1 MVTDWGIMKKFIFI
15 ALATIFIGSSSTL
28 ATAVGPTNPDCT
40 ITGNQTSQ
48 TLFGTPEDDV
58 ICGMG
63 GNDIIYGLEGDDV
76 ILGGE
81 GNDFLDGGAGDE

>member
-1 MVTDWGIMKKFIFI
+1 MKRFIY
-15 ALATIFIGSSSTL
+15 LAVATLLAGSGSNL
-28 ATAVGPTNPDCT
+28 ANAAGPTNPECT
-40 ITGNQTSQ
+40 ITGDQTSQ

-63 GNDIIYGLEGDDV
+63 GNDIIYGLEGEDT

-81 GNDFLDGGAGDE
+81 FAA